1 MLCYRSGVTMPRTT
15 TRINR
20 LIEKMWNKNAIQ
32 DARHH
37 ELGLEKRQGIFGII
51 QAIRQQ
57 NAQFG
62 SKAERA
68 NSK

>member
-1 MLCYRSGVTMPRTT
+1 MQVALNG
-15 TRINR
+15 
-20 LIEKMWNKNAIQ
+20 LIEKIWNKNAIQ
-32 DARHH
+32 YARHH

-51 QAIRQQ
+51 QAIRQP

-68 NSK
+68 NSE